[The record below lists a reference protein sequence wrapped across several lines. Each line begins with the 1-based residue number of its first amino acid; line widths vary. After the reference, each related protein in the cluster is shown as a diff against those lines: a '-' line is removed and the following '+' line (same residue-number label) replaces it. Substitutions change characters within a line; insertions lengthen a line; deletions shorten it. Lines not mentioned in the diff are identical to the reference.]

1 MPDPAASKVREFF
14 LAGTLLRFQ
23 RGDIILQADEEP
35 DGVYLIE
42 KGFVKV
48 YSILNSGENN
58 QHVVYKAG
66 ELFPLLWA
74 FERTQLHVFYEA
86 LDETEVRRVSKAEFR
101 RFMANDPAVSAHLVE
116 RLAEVFWIYANRV
129 ENLGLARARDR
140 VIYRLIFMMERFGKP
155 NQLGEVIIDAP
166 LTQQDI
172 AESVKMIR
180 ETASREIEKLERS
193 GILSYRNHRI
203 VVLDP
208 AKLRA
213 ELQN

>member
-1 MPDPAASKVREFF
+1 MPDPAATKVREFF

-23 RGDIILQADEEP
+23 KGEIVMQADEEP

-42 KGFVKV
+42 KGYIKV

-58 QHVVYKAG
+58 QHVIYKSG

-74 FERTQLHVFYEA
+74 FDRPQLHVFYEA
-86 LDETEVRRVSKAEFR
+86 MDETEVRRVSKSEFR
-101 RFMANDPAVSAHLVE
+101 RLMANDSVVSAHLAE

-140 VIYRLIFMMERFGKP
+140 VIYRLIGLMERFGKT
-155 NQLGEVIIDAP
+155 NQLGEIIIDAP

-180 ETASREIEKLERS
+180 ETASREIEKLERA
-193 GILSYRNHRI
+193 GILGYRNHRI
-203 VVLDP
+203 VILDP

-213 ELQN
+213 ELQH